1 MMILVFYQGWCR
13 WFEEDMDSE
22 VVLHNGFRDIARGF
36 PHVSDSSQIVPFVRR
51 GMFLVKCT
59 HVDMA
64 AVASTWYC
72 TRPLMFVGLNPSFTP
87 SPLRASYS
95 RGTRR
100 AKRGSVSWGTKS
112 QKHPDGFCTWLVEVG
127 AKTQSPRQP
136 DDQSTRLAKVAAST
150 TGPCTRLAG
159 VGACLTQRVPRGGW
173 HFSWAALSWPRH
185 EWRLACAGDPGGSMP
200 AETPLHEVGSGK
212 RCTGSSKESL
222 SRLAGVTWLVLTGAW
237 ALFWVLPCSL
247 KEARNVSAPWWPLHK
262 VGRSRC

>member
-36 PHVSDSSQIVPFVRR
+36 ASRQRQLADRSVCSSRNVSREMHTCGYGRGRFHLVLHETSHVRWF
-51 GMFLVKCT
+51 
-59 HVDMA
+59 
-64 AVASTWYC
+64 ST
-72 TRPLMFVGLNPSFTP
+72 LLNPSFTP
-87 SPLRASYS
+87 SPLRTSYS

-159 VGACLTQRVPRGGW
+159 VGACFTQRVPRGGW

-185 EWRLACAGDPGGSMP
+185 VWRLACAGNPGGSMP
-200 AETPLHEVGSGK
+200 AGTPLHEVGSGK
-212 RCTGSSKESL
+212 KCTGSSKES
-222 SRLAGVTWLVLTGAW
+222 
-237 ALFWVLPCSL
+237 
-247 KEARNVSAPWWPLHK
+247 
-262 VGRSRC
+262 